1 MPLDRHTRAAAL
13 GALALSAAAL
23 CCFLAGCSSSIADL
37 PSLGTSD
44 SSVKPKEP
52 YLPVHDLPPQRDE
65 AVIPADQRA
74 KIESDL
80 IAARDRQASASAA
93 QGSAAQGSAAQTT
106 AAQTTPAQ
114 TAAAQSAGAK

>member
-1 MPLDRHTRAAAL
+1 MALDRQTRAVAL
-13 GALALSAAAL
+13 GVLALSTVAL
-23 CCFLAGCSSSIADL
+23 CCSLASCSSPIADL

-44 SSVKPKEP
+44 ASAKPREP

-65 AVIPADQRA
+65 AAIPPDQRA

-93 QGSAAQGSAAQTT
+93 QGSAAQTTTTQSA
-106 AAQTTPAQ
+106 PAQ
-114 TAAAQSAGAK
+114 TAGAK